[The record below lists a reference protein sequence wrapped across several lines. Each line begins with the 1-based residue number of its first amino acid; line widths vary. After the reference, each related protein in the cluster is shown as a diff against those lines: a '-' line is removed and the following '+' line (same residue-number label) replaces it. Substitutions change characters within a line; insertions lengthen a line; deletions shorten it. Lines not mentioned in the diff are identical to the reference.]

1 MAMAIDFAA
10 PFAHVALP
18 IRTPRLVLRPL
29 EAGDLGAY
37 AAYHADPEIQ
47 RWLERR
53 QRPLRGATLRP
64 RLVREAAETAA
75 RRRLVLGVVAASDGR
90 LVGRCSAFA
99 PDSSDAPR
107 GFRVGLSI
115 GILADAR
122 RQGFARESVEALVA
136 AVRRPAEALQL
147 RIWMDRT
154 NAPAQ
159 SLAAGFP
166 GFDFYVASFDGG
178 RYEDCFEWVI
188 PREPTRRR
196 PSSPRTST

>member
-1 MAMAIDFAA
+1 MAMEMALPLAG

-18 IRTPRLVLRPL
+18 IRTPRLLLRPL

-37 AAYHADPEIQ
+37 AAYHADPEIR

-64 RLVREAAETAA
+64 RLAREAAETAA
-75 RRRLVLGVVAASDGR
+75 RRRLVLGVVAAHDGQ

-115 GILADAR
+115 GLVAGAR
-122 RQGFARESVEALVA
+122 RQGFARESVAALLA

-147 RIWMDRT
+147 RIWMDRE
-154 NAPAQ
+154 NAPARA
-159 SLAAGFP
+159 LAAGFP
-166 GFDFYVASFDGG
+166 GFAFYVASFDGV
-178 RYEDCFEWVI
+178 RYEDCFEWI
-188 PREPTRRR
+188 LPRERSRRD
-196 PSSPRTST
+196 RTAHA